1 MALCWCTKNTFERRA
16 SFPELRP
23 RDWWWSTDLVVSL
36 LHSSGELLAVS
47 HFSDRIVRALHLF
60 DICIWERVFL
70 SISFTTGH
78 GVPCRVGPATEQNP
92 QKTTLVPFKPSENL
106 IYVLRAYFSWVNL
119 ASAFRADIFAN
130 PGEKGTIVKGSKEC
144 KPLDMHE

>member
-16 SFPELRP
+16 SFPGTATSWLVMIHRP
-23 RDWWWSTDLVVSL
+23 GCESPSQQWRVAGRFSFFWSNCQGPAPLY
-36 LHSSGELLAVS
+36 
-47 HFSDRIVRALHLF
+47 
-60 DICIWERVFL
+60 ICIWERVFL

-119 ASAFRADIFAN
+119 RSAFRADIFAN